1 MKWISDQIEW
11 LKSFFSEPDTS
22 GKASMK
28 RLISFFVVAA
38 YLFSYMKTSIINLK
52 LEDIPINWAFL
63 IAGLL
68 GLGTL
73 DAWVKKDKPNA

>member
-1 MKWISDQIEW
+1 MIKWIALQIEW
-11 LKSFFSEPDTS
+11 LKSFFAEPD
-22 GKASMK
+22 GKGSMK